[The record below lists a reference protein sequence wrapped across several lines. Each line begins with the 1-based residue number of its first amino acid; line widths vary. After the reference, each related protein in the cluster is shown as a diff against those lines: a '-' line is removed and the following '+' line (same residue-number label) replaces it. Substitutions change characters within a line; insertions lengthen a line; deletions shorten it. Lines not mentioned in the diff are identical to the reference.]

1 MAKKNK
7 KRATI
12 DEDLDLLF
20 SSGTLNIVPEEEVNE
35 VKVPTSPRVEE
46 SVSESSESSE
56 AKVLRILRH
65 MKCWRVTLLDGTVV
79 DYPFSEF
86 HSVDDV
92 LQTL

>member
-20 SSGTLNIVPEEEVNE
+20 SSGTLNIVPEEEVDE
-35 VKVPTSPRVEE
+35 VKVSTSPKNVVEE
-46 SVSESSESSE
+46 SVSESTEV
-56 AKVLRILRH
+56 KVLRILRH